1 MHILILSMLLFLVMG
16 VPIGYAIGLGSVV
29 YILLETDISLM
40 LVAQQVCNGADSLVL
55 LALPFFLLAGEIM
68 NASGIT
74 KRLVRFALA
83 MIGPVR
89 GGLSYVV
96 IAVNVLVAMVSGAAI
111 ASAAVV
117 GSTHVPTM
125 KKQGYPEGYSAALNA
140 SAATIG
146 PIIPPSIG
154 FIIYASVAGSEA
166 SIEKLFIAGAVPG
179 LVIALA
185 LAAVCAVLSAR
196 RKYPRGE
203 KHSHGEF
210 RASFKEA
217 AWGLLLPVIILG
229 GIFGGVVT
237 ATEAGVLAVAYG
249 VFVGFFIYG
258 SLTVEKLVQALL
270 VTAKRTASIMLIIAC
285 ASCFGFLI
293 ARQIEGGAFV
303 AFFQSVTEQRWLFL
317 LMVIGLILVLG
328 TIMEGGSIMIILTPL
343 LLPVLKAYAIDVVH
357 FGVVFQ
363 LAIMVGLL
371 TPPVG
376 ILLFV
381 MAGVSRVSVKEI
393 LKNLWPFYLVLIALC
408 YVFAFVPGLSM
419 WLVHALSN
427 VAK

>member
-1 MHILILSMLLFLVMG
+1 MHILILSMLLLLVMG

-29 YILLETDISLM
+29 YILLETNISPM
-40 LVAQQVCNGADSLVL
+40 LVVQQISTGMDSMVL

-68 NASGIT
+68 NAAGIT
-74 KRLVRFALA
+74 QRLVRLALA

-117 GSTHVPTM
+117 GSTLVPTM
-125 KKQGYPEGYSAALNA
+125 KKQGYPEGYAAALNA

-154 FIIYASVAGSEA
+154 FIIYASVAGGEA
-166 SIEKLFIAGAVPG
+166 SIERLFIAGALPG

-185 LAAVCAVLSAR
+185 LAGVCAGISAR
-196 RKYPRGE
+196 RRYPKGA

-210 RASFKEA
+210 RASFNGA
-217 AWGLLLPVIILG
+217 VWGLLMPVIILG
-229 GIFGGVVT
+229 GIFGGIVT
-237 ATEAGVLAVAYG
+237 ATEAGALAVAYG
-249 VFVGFFIYG
+249 VLVGFLVHR
-258 SLTVEKLVQALL
+258 SLTVPRLVQALL

-293 ARQIEGGAFV
+293 ARQVEGGAFIS
-303 AFFQSVTEQRWLFL
+303 FFQSVTEQRWLFL
-317 LMVIGLILVLG
+317 LMVIGLILALG
-328 TIMEGGSIMIILTPL
+328 TVMEGGSIMIILTPL
-343 LLPVLKAYAIDVVH
+343 LLPVLHAYGIDVVH

-363 LAIMVGLL
+363 RHDIGESEKR
-371 TPPVG
+371 T
-376 ILLFV
+376 
-381 MAGVSRVSVKEI
+381 E
-393 LKNLWPFYLVLIALC
+393 AL
-408 YVFAFVPGLSM
+408 G
-419 WLVHALSN
+419 
-427 VAK
+427 

>member
-1 MHILILSMLLFLVMG
+1 MQILIISMLLFLVMG

-29 YILLETDISLM
+29 YILLQTDISLM
-40 LVAQQVCNGADSLVL
+40 LVAQQICHGADSLVL

-74 KRLVRFALA
+74 KRLIRFALA

-117 GSTHVPTM
+117 GSTLVPTM
-125 KKQGYPEGYSAALNA
+125 KKQGYPEGYAAALNA

-154 FIIYASVAGSEA
+154 FIIYASVAGGEA

-179 LVIALA
+179 LVIALS
-185 LAAVCAVLSAR
+185 LAAVCAVVSTL
-196 RKYPRGE
+196 RKYPKGE
-203 KHSHGEF
+203 KHSRAEF
-210 RASFKEA
+210 WASLKGA
-217 AWGLLLPVIILG
+217 ALGLLMPVIILG
-229 GIFGGVVT
+229 GIFGGIVT

-249 VFVGFFIYG
+249 VLVGFFVYR
-258 SLTVEKLVQALL
+258 SLTVSKLVQALL

-285 ASCFGFLI
+285 ASCFGYLI
-293 ARQIEGGAFV
+293 ARQVEGGAFI
-303 AFFQSVTEQRWLFL
+303 AFFQGVTQQRWLFM
-317 LMVIGLILVLG
+317 LMVIALILLLG

-343 LLPVLKAYAIDVVH
+343 LLPVLKAYGINVVH

-408 YVFAFVPGLSM
+408 FVFAFVPELSM
-419 WLVHALSN
+419 WLVHVLTGSGR
-427 VAK
+427 

>member
-1 MHILILSMLLFLVMG
+1 MEVLILSMLFLLILG
-16 VPIGYAIGLGSVV
+16 VPIGYAIGMGSVA
-29 YILLETDISLM
+29 YILVESDMSLM
-40 LVAQQVCNGADSLVL
+40 LVAQQICNGADSLVL

-74 KRLVRFALA
+74 KRLVRFAMA
-83 MIGPVR
+83 MIGPAR

-117 GSTHVPTM
+117 GSTLVPAM

-154 FIIYASVAGSEA
+154 FIIFASVAGGEA

-179 LVIALA
+179 LVIALV
-185 LAAVCAVLSAR
+185 LAAVCAVISVR
-196 RKYPRGE
+196 RGFPKGE

-210 RASFKEA
+210 RDSLKGA
-217 AWGLLLPVIILG
+217 AWGLLMPLIILG
-229 GIFGGVVT
+229 GIFGGIVT

-249 VFVGFFIYG
+249 IFVGFFVHR
-258 SLTVEKLVQALL
+258 SLTVSKLFEALL
-270 VTAKRTASIMLIIAC
+270 VTAKRSASIMLIIAC

-293 ARQIEGGAFV
+293 SREVEGGAFIE
-303 AFFQSVTEQRWLFL
+303 FFQGITEQRWLFL

-343 LLPVLKAYAIDVVH
+343 LLPVLKVYGIDVVH

-381 MAGVSRVSVKEI
+381 MAGVSRVPVKEI
-393 LKNLWPFYLVLIALC
+393 LKNLWPFYGALVVMC
-408 YVFAFVPGLSM
+408 FVFAFVPELSM
-419 WLVHALSN
+419 WLVDVLTGGN
-427 VAK
+427 

>member
-1 MHILILSMLLFLVMG
+1 MHILIISMLFFLVMG
-16 VPIGYAIGLGSVV
+16 IPIGYAIGLGSVV
-29 YILLETDISLM
+29 YIVVETDISLM
-40 LVAQQVCNGADSLVL
+40 LVAQQVCTGFDSLVL

-68 NASGIT
+68 NTSGIT
-74 KRLVRFALA
+74 KRMVRFALA

-89 GGLSYVV
+89 GGLSFVV

-117 GSTHVPTM
+117 GSTLVPTM

-154 FIIYASVAGSEA
+154 FIIYASVAGGEA
-166 SIEKLFIAGAVPG
+166 SIEKLFIAGIVPG
-179 LVIALA
+179 LVIMLA
-185 LAAVCAVLSAR
+185 LAVVCGVLGAVHSH
-196 RKYPRGE
+196 PRGE
-203 KHSHGEF
+203 RHSLGEF
-210 RASFKEA
+210 RKSLKGAS
-217 AWGLLLPVIILG
+217 WGLLMPVIILG
-229 GIFGGVVT
+229 GILGGIVT

-249 VFVGFFIYG
+249 ILVGFLVYRT
-258 SLTVEKLVQALL
+258 LTFSKLVQALL
-270 VTAKRTASIMLIIAC
+270 ATAKRTASIMLIIAC

-293 ARQIEGGAFV
+293 AREVEGSAFV
-303 AFFQSVTEQRWLFL
+303 NFFQTLTQERCLFL
-317 LMVIGLILVLG
+317 LMAIALILLLG

-343 LLPVLKAYAIDVVH
+343 LLPVLKAYGIEVVH

-381 MAGVSRVSVKEI
+381 MSGVSRVSVKEI
-393 LKNLWPFYLVLIALC
+393 LKNLWPFYLVLVALC
-408 YVFAFVPGLSM
+408 VLFAFVPDLSM
-419 WLVHALSN
+419 WLVRSLSQS
-427 VAK
+427 

>member
-1 MHILILSMLLFLVMG
+1 MEILIISMLVFLIMG
-16 VPIGYAIGLGSVV
+16 VPIGYAIGLGSVT
-29 YILLETDISLM
+29 YIILETDMSMM
-40 LVAQQVCNGADSLVL
+40 LVAQQICNGTDSLVL

-74 KRLVRFALA
+74 QRLVRFALA

-117 GSTHVPTM
+117 GSTLVPGM
-125 KKQGYPEGYSAALNA
+125 KKQGYPEGFSAALNA

-154 FIIYASVAGSEA
+154 FIIYASVAGGQA
-166 SIEKLFIAGAVPG
+166 SIEKLFIAGAIPG

-185 LAAVCAVLSAR
+185 LAAVCAVVSAR
-196 RKYPRGE
+196 RGFPRGE
-203 KHSHGEF
+203 KHSRGEF
-210 RASFKEA
+210 WSSFKGA
-217 AWGLLLPVIILG
+217 AWGLFMPVIILG
-229 GIFGGVVT
+229 GIFGGIVT

-249 VFVGFFIYG
+249 ILVGTAVHRT
-258 SLTVEKLVQALL
+258 LTVSKLIAALII
-270 VTAKRTASIMLIIAC
+270 TAKRTASIMLIIAC
-285 ASCFGFLI
+285 ASGFGFLI
-293 ARQIEGGAFV
+293 SREVEGSAFIE
-303 AFFQSVTEQRWLFL
+303 FFQSVTEQPWLFL
-317 LMVIGLILVLG
+317 LMVIALILALG

-343 LLPVLKAYAIDVVH
+343 LLPVLMAYGIDVVH

-381 MAGVSRVSVKEI
+381 MAGVSGVSVKEI
-393 LKNLWPFYLVLIALC
+393 LKNLWPFYAVLIVLC
-408 YVFAFVPGLSM
+408 FVFAFVPDLSM
-419 WLVHALSN
+419 WLVGALTG
-427 VAK
+427 KE

>member
-1 MHILILSMLLFLVMG
+1 MHTLILSMLLFLVMG

-29 YILLETDISLM
+29 YILLETDISRM
-40 LVAQQVCNGADSLVL
+40 LVAQQICNGADSLVL

-68 NASGIT
+68 NAAGIT

-96 IAVNVLVAMVSGAAI
+96 IGVNVLVAMVSGAAI

-117 GSTHVPTM
+117 GSTLVPTM

-140 SAATIG
+140 AAATIG
-146 PIIPPSIG
+146 PIIPPSVG
-154 FIIYASVAGSEA
+154 FIIYASVASGQA
-166 SIEKLFIAGAVPG
+166 SIEKLFIAGAIPG

-185 LAAVCAVLSAR
+185 LATVCAVLSAIR
-196 RKYPRGE
+196 QYPKGE
-203 KHSHGEF
+203 KHSRGEF
-210 RASFKEA
+210 RASLKGA
-217 AWGLLLPVIILG
+217 VWGLLMPVIILG

-237 ATEAGVLAVAYG
+237 ATEAGVLAVTYG
-249 VFVGFFIYG
+249 ILVGFLVHRT
-258 SLTVEKLVQALL
+258 LTVAKLVQALL

-293 ARQIEGGAFV
+293 AREVEGGAFIE
-303 AFFQSVTEQRWLFL
+303 FFQSVTQQRWLFL
-317 LMVIGLILVLG
+317 FMVIALILALG

-343 LLPVLKAYAIDVVH
+343 LLPVLNAYDIDVVH

-381 MAGVSRVSVKEI
+381 MSGVSRVSVKEI
-393 LKNLWPFYLVLIALC
+393 LRNLWPFYLVLIVLC
-408 YVFAFVPGLSM
+408 FVFAFVPGLSM
-419 WLVHALSN
+419 WLVDALTSAN
-427 VAK
+427 

>member
-1 MHILILSMLLFLVMG
+1 MHILIFSMLLFLVMG
-16 VPIGYAIGLGSVV
+16 VPIGYAIGLASVI
-29 YILLETDISLM
+29 YILLDTDISLM
-40 LVAQQVCNGADSLVL
+40 LVAQQICNGADSLVL

-68 NASGIT
+68 NAAGIT
-74 KRLVRFALA
+74 RRLVRLALA

-117 GSTHVPTM
+117 GSTLVPAM

-154 FIIYASVAGSEA
+154 FIIYASVAGGEA

-185 LAAVCAVLSAR
+185 LAAVCAVVSGLR
-196 RKYPRGE
+196 DFPRGE
-203 KHSHGEF
+203 RHSHGEF
-210 RASFKEA
+210 WISLQGA
-217 AWGLLLPVIILG
+217 AWGLLMPVIILG

-249 VFVGFFIYG
+249 VFVGFFVYR
-258 SLTVEKLVQALL
+258 SLTVAKLVEALL

-293 ARQIEGGAFV
+293 SRQVEGGAFIE
-303 AFFQSVTEQRWLFL
+303 FFQGITAQPWLFL
-317 LMVIGLILVLG
+317 AMVIGLILALG

-343 LLPVLKAYAIDVVH
+343 LLPVLKAYGIDVVH

-393 LKNLWPFYLVLIALC
+393 LRNLWPFYAVLIVLC
-408 YVFAFVPGLSM
+408 LVFAFVPGLSM
-419 WLVHALSN
+419 WLVRALTGAS
-427 VAK
+427 